1 MAQEVS
7 SSLKARDEVRT
18 LCPEDYHKG
27 YCGLLSK
34 LATVGDVSEN
44 QFVERV
50 KFLQGKEEDY
60 AVFVIE
66 DTTKSTILATG
77 TLLVEYKIIH
87 ALGKV
92 GHIEDVVVHP
102 EARGQGLGKR
112 ILLHL
117 IAEART
123 RECYKVILDCAV
135 DNRGFYEKVGMT
147 EKERQMVLYF

>member
-1 MAQEVS
+1 
-7 SSLKARDEVRT
+7 
-18 LCPEDYHKG
+18 
-27 YCGLLSK
+27 
-34 LATVGDVSEN
+34 
-44 QFVERV
+44 
-50 KFLQGKEEDY
+50 
-60 AVFVIE
+60 
-66 DTTKSTILATG
+66 
-77 TLLVEYKIIH
+77 
-87 ALGKV
+87 
-92 GHIEDVVVHP
+92 VVHP

>member
-18 LCPEDYHKG
+18 LCIEDYHKG

-66 DTTKSTILATG
+66 GNDFLSSC
-77 TLLVEYKIIH
+77 
-87 ALGKV
+87 
-92 GHIEDVVVHP
+92 DP
-102 EARGQGLGKR
+102 ENCQ
-112 ILLHL
+112 
-117 IAEART
+117 
-123 RECYKVILDCAV
+123 
-135 DNRGFYEKVGMT
+135 N
-147 EKERQMVLYF
+147 